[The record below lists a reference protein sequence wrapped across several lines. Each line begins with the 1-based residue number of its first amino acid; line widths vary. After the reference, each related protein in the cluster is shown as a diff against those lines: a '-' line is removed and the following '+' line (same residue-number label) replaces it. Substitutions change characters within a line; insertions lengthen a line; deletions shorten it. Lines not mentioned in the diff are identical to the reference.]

1 MPVQETQTQTTEFD
15 PETATYEELVAAAQK
30 EADEEQKRQAA
41 GGQQETQQTEQQ
53 QQPVR
58 DEKGKF
64 VKREQTEEVDEIVYR
79 REIDLGD
86 GSGVQVF
93 EGASYDELI
102 DKFAKAQENATRKIR
117 ELTAAR
123 KVEEEKKPVRTPEQ
137 EWLLSQEMLANPTST
152 VSKIFEE
159 VVGMPATAFKTKM
172 QRLEAFERA
181 QSEEQAAQQFLVKH
195 PEYVPSARNAQKIE
209 KYVRTYQL
217 DGTKAESIEKAYADL
232 VESGLLE
239 TKKAET
245 TQQTQETTQQTRIV
259 SEQQSQGRQRTSSGI
274 SSKRTVTNR
283 APEPTEEDLYNM
295 PLDKI
300 RQLAISEAQAN
311 S

>member
-15 PETATYEELVAAAQK
+15 PETATYEELAAAAQH
-30 EADEEQKRQAA
+30 EADEEAKRQAA
-41 GGQQETQQTEQQ
+41 GQETQQTE

-123 KVEEEKKPVRTPEQ
+123 KAEEEKKPVRTPEQ
-137 EWLLSQEMLANPTST
+137 EWIRSQELYDKPTET
-152 VSKIFEE
+152 MAKMFEE

-181 QSEEQAAQQFLVKH
+181 QSEEQAAQEFIVKH

-239 TKKAET
+239 TKAAEK

-259 SEQQSQGRQRTSSGI
+259 SETQSQGRQRTSSGI

-283 APEPTEEDLYNM
+283 APEPTEEELYKM
-295 PLDKI
+295 PYDKL
-300 RQLAISEAQAN
+300 RALAISETQQN
-311 S
+311 Q

>member
-1 MPVQETQTQTTEFD
+1 MSVEQQQTQTTEFD
-15 PETATYEELVAAAQK
+15 PETATYEELAAAAQK
-30 EADEEQKRQAA
+30 EADEEAKRQAEQ
-41 GGQQETQQTEQQ
+41 GQQQQTEQQ
-53 QQPVR
+53 R

-64 VKREQTEEVDEIVYR
+64 TKREQAEEVDEVVYR

-86 GSGVQVF
+86 GGGVQVF
-93 EGASYDELI
+93 EGASYDEVI
-102 DKFAKAQENATRKIR
+102 DKLAKAQENATRKIR

-123 KVEEEKKPVRTPEQ
+123 KAEEEKKPARTPEQ
-137 EWLLSQEMLANPTST
+137 EWLLSQELLATPTAT
-152 VSKIFEE
+152 IAKMFEE
-159 VVGMPATAFKTKM
+159 VVGMPPTAFKSRM
-172 QRLEAFERA
+172 ERLAAFEKA
-181 QSEEQAAQQFLVKH
+181 QSEEQAAQEFIVKH
-195 PEYVPSARNAQKIE
+195 PEYIPNARNAQKIE

-239 TKKAET
+239 TKAAEK

-283 APEPTEEDLYNM
+283 APEPTEEELYSM
-295 PLDKI
+295 SYDKL
-300 RQLAISEAQAN
+300 RALANSESQAN
-311 S
+311 T